1 MNRSLTLR
9 AFRVGMLATVVTI
22 AAFVAGSCGS
32 ATRPSVSPN
41 VQLIARFDSLRR
53 DAMARFDFRESDYAL
68 IEQFLAEG
76 APIQT
81 ATMII
86 DGRVIHDSAVA
97 SLQLS
102 TPTGQSADSTLY
114 VILWDGNGPDSV
126 ISIGIGDGARN
137 AATFVDFSLGQTFLG
152 STEGGNPLDTLE
164 LMMSRPGA
172 ACASLLHDA
181 PSDADLRT
189 PTQCRTQTFSL
200 AYKLF
205 PELGTTDTVVVPV
218 QTIRDVRVLF

>member
-1 MNRSLTLR
+1 
-9 AFRVGMLATVVTI
+9 MLATVVTI
-22 AAFVAGSCGS
+22 AAFVACSCGS

-53 DAMARFDFRESDYAL
+53 DGMARFDFRWPDYAL

-76 APIQT
+76 APVQT
-81 ATMII
+81 ATMVI

-102 TPTGQSADSTLY
+102 TPTGQPSDSTLY

-137 AATFVDFSLGQTFLG
+137 ATTFLDFSLGQTYLG
-152 STEGGNPLDTLE
+152 STVDGSPHDTLD
-164 LMMSRPGA
+164 LTMSGPGA
-172 ACASLLHDA
+172 PCASLLRDA
-181 PSDADLRT
+181 PPDADLRT
-189 PTQCRTQTFSL
+189 PTKCRMQTFSFS
-200 AYKLF
+200 YNLF

-218 QTIRDVRVLF
+218 QTIRDVRVVF